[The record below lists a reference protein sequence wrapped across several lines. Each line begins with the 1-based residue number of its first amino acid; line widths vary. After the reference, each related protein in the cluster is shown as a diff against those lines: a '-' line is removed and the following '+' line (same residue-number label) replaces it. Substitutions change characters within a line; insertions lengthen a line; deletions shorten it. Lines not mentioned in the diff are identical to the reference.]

1 MKETY
6 SRKQKYGQFLRI
18 LIPILIT
25 QVTMSL
31 MTFFDT
37 MMSGHA
43 SPADLAGAAIGASLW
58 IPVQTGLSGILMGIT
73 PIVSQLVGGGQRDK
87 VGYHVVQALWL
98 SIAVSLAVLII
109 GALTITPLL
118 NTMSLEPKVHHVAHY
133 FLVAISTGIVPL
145 FGYIVLRSFIDALGQ
160 TRMSMLITLV
170 SLPVNVG
177 VGYLLI
183 FGRFGFPRLGGIG
196 SGIATAFTYWVIF
209 LIAVWI
215 VHRSEPFASYGI
227 FHKWHRISWTKWR
240 ELMHIGVPIGF
251 AIFFETAV
259 FAAVTLLMSRFDTVT
274 IAAHQAANNFASTL
288 YMIPLSICLALT
300 ILVGF
305 ETGAGR
311 LKDARQYAVM
321 GVSGAAILSLVSALL
336 LMVFREGV
344 AGLYSSE
351 PNVVAL
357 IKHFLIYA
365 IFFQISDAIA
375 TPTQGVLR
383 GYKDVNPGFWISLLA
398 YWIIGL
404 PLGFVLANYTDQGP
418 YGYWIG
424 LITGLAIAA
433 VLLLHRLVVI
443 QRRLVKSQDTSAPA
457 SS

>member
-1 MKETY
+1 MNETN
-6 SRKQKYGQFLRI
+6 SLKQKYGQFIRI
-18 LIPILIT
+18 LIPILVT

-43 SPADLAGAAIGASLW
+43 SPADLAGTAIGSSLW
-58 IPVQTGLSGILMGIT
+58 VPVQTGLSGILMGIT
-73 PIVSQLVGGGQRDK
+73 PIVSQLVGSGKRDK
-87 VGYHVVQALWL
+87 VGYQVIQALWL
-98 SIAVSLAVLII
+98 AFAVSLVVLLAGGFAIS
-109 GALTITPLL
+109 PLL
-118 NTMSLEPKVHHVAHY
+118 NGMNLEPKVHHVAFY

-160 TRMSMLITLV
+160 TRTSMIITLI
-170 SLPVNVG
+170 SLPLNVG
-177 VGYLLI
+177 AGYLLI
-183 FGRFGFPRLGGIG
+183 FGHGGFPRLGGIG
-196 SGIATAFTYWVIF
+196 SGIASAFTYWCIF

-215 VHRSEPFASYGI
+215 VHRSEPFASYGV
-227 FHKWHRISWTKWR
+227 FHKLHKVSLEKWLELTK
-240 ELMHIGVPIGF
+240 LGVPIGF

-259 FAAVTLLMSRFDTVT
+259 FAAVTLLMSRFDTLT

-305 ETGAGR
+305 ETGAAR
-311 LKDARQYAVM
+311 LKDARQYAAL
-321 GVSGAAILSLVSALL
+321 GVGTAAGMALVTAVL
-336 LMVFREGV
+336 LMLFRQSV
-344 AGLYSSE
+344 AEIYSSDAE
-351 PNVVAL
+351 VVAL

-365 IFFQISDAIA
+365 IFFQMSDAIA

-404 PLGFVLANYTDQGP
+404 PLGYVLANYTPQGP

-424 LITGLAIAA
+424 LITGLAVAA
-433 VLLLHRLVVI
+433 VLLLRRLVVI
-443 QRRLVKSQDTSAPA
+443 QRRIGQKLQAGEPL
-457 SS
+457 